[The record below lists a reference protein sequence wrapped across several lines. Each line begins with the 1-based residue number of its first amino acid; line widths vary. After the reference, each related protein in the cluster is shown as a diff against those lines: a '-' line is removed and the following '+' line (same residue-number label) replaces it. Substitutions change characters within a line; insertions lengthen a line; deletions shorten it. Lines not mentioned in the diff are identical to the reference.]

1 MLGRAI
7 CRLQVDRWF
16 RQANAASGLA
26 LLAMG
31 EHGSYGLWGGFME
44 LTLNTEEQK
53 LLLSIIDRRH
63 QELLTEIVHTD
74 NREFKQEL
82 RKDEKL
88 LDSLLSR
95 VRAAAV
101 QELHV

>member
-1 MLGRAI
+1 
-7 CRLQVDRWF
+7 
-16 RQANAASGLA
+16 
-26 LLAMG
+26 
-31 EHGSYGLWGGFME
+31 ME

-53 LLLSIIDRRH
+53 LLISIIDRRH
-63 QELLTEIVHTD
+63 QELLNEIAHTD

-95 VRAAAV
+95 VRAVAV
-101 QELHV
+101 QELVV

>member
-1 MLGRAI
+1 
-7 CRLQVDRWF
+7 
-16 RQANAASGLA
+16 
-26 LLAMG
+26 
-31 EHGSYGLWGGFME
+31 ME
-44 LTLNTEEQK
+44 STLNTEEQK

-63 QELLTEIVHTD
+63 QELLNEIVHTD

-88 LDSLLSR
+88 LESVLSR

>member
-1 MLGRAI
+1 
-7 CRLQVDRWF
+7 
-16 RQANAASGLA
+16 
-26 LLAMG
+26 
-31 EHGSYGLWGGFME
+31 ME

-88 LDSLLSR
+88 LDSLLSH

>member
-1 MLGRAI
+1 
-7 CRLQVDRWF
+7 
-16 RQANAASGLA
+16 
-26 LLAMG
+26 
-31 EHGSYGLWGGFME
+31 ME
-44 LTLNTEEQK
+44 LTLNTEEQR

-63 QELLTEIVHTD
+63 QEMLNEIAHTD

-95 VRAAAV
+95 VRALAV
-101 QELHV
+101 QELLV

>member
-1 MLGRAI
+1 
-7 CRLQVDRWF
+7 
-16 RQANAASGLA
+16 
-26 LLAMG
+26 
-31 EHGSYGLWGGFME
+31 ME

-53 LLLSIIDRRH
+53 LLLSIIDRRY
-63 QELLTEIVHTD
+63 QELLNEIVHTD

-95 VRAAAV
+95 VRAVAV
-101 QELHV
+101 QEILV

>member
-1 MLGRAI
+1 MDPTTCGK
-7 CRLQVDRWF
+7 
-16 RQANAASGLA
+16 
-26 LLAMG
+26 
-31 EHGSYGLWGGFME
+31 EFME

-74 NREFKQEL
+74 NREFRQEL
-82 RKDEKL
+82 REDEKL

-95 VRAAAV
+95 VRAVAV

>member
-1 MLGRAI
+1 M
-7 CRLQVDRWF
+7 DPT
-16 RQANAASGLA
+16 
-26 LLAMG
+26 
-31 EHGSYGLWGGFME
+31 GLWGGFME